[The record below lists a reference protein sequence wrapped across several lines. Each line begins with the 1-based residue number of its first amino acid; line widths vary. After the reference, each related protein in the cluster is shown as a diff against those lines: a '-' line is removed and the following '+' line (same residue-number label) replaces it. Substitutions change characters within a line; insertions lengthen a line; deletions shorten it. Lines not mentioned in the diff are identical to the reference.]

1 MIFLPQHEHGDSD
14 GRFHYSGLGTIIQT
28 RNTINVFV
36 SRRAKHG
43 EDIRILSIILYFL
56 QLSLKSARLNISIT
70 GGGIRKNK
78 NKYNE
83 RVKSKLYDV
92 EGLNYIM
99 YKTRAKLIVSHWK
112 LDDIKGGC
120 HLEMILMVVRVDR
133 NRSPNSG
140 D

>member
-14 GRFHYSGLGTIIQT
+14 GRFHYSGLRTIIQT

-43 EDIRILSIILYFL
+43 EDIRILSTFLHFL
-56 QLSLKSARLNISIT
+56 QLSLLRLLNISIT

-92 EGLNYIM
+92 EGWNYIM
-99 YKTRAKLIVSHWK
+99 YKTRALLQS
-112 LDDIKGGC
+112 
-120 HLEMILMVVRVDR
+120 
-133 NRSPNSG
+133 
-140 D
+140 